1 MTRLRSLAWLIAL
14 IAFLAP
20 SFGAGAAMHP
30 AASMEQGLMEQGLME
45 QGPMERDPTVDCPD
59 HAAPPADPCPDRG
72 TAKHAAGQC
81 CPMMSCVFAVLPPAA
96 AEDASPSVG
105 QPLRAPVHI
114 LVGLIF
120 TQDPPPPRV

>member
-1 MTRLRSLAWLIAL
+1 MTHLRSLAWLIAL
-14 IAFLAP
+14 IGFLAP

-30 AASMEQGLMEQGLME
+30 AASTEQGSTE
-45 QGPMERDPTVDCPD
+45 QGPMERGPTIDCPD

-105 QPLRAPVHI
+105 QPLRAPVHT